1 MLNKG
6 SERYQGAVRKA
17 LDVARA
23 IVDNREGICAGSR
36 LLAGLSHVLVPD
48 WRLDPDFVV
57 IGGFD
62 AESDQFPLGKVR
74 DSWDPTALKAL
85 DVQREELERRW
96 EPRVMAACHSI
107 VARFGAA

>member
-6 SERYQGAVRKA
+6 SERYQSAVRNA
-17 LDVARA
+17 VDVARA
-23 IVDNREGICAGSR
+23 IVEKREGISAGSR
-36 LLAGLSHVLVPD
+36 LLAGLAHVLVPD
-48 WRLDPDFVV
+48 WRVDPDFVV

-62 AESDQFPLGKVR
+62 SESDRFPLGKVR

-85 DVQREELERRW
+85 DLQREDMERRW
-96 EPRVMAACHSI
+96 EARVMAACHSI